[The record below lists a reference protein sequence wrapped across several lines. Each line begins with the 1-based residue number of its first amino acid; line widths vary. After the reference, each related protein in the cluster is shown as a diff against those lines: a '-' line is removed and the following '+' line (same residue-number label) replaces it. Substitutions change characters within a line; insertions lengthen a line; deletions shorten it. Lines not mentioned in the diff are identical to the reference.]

1 MRNILVIGIVLFATL
16 FNSCNDDDDTGS
28 SMEQEQ
34 QVLIA
39 MLNEIQT
46 IVNSTSCI
54 DATKWTYTAIGA
66 KACGGPMDY
75 IAYSTTIDIED
86 FLKKV
91 NAYTDLEDAFN
102 KKWGII
108 SDCSIE
114 PEPKGVACE
123 DEKPTLLY

>member
-1 MRNILVIGIVLFATL
+1 MRNLLVIGIALFATL
-16 FNSCNDDDDTGS
+16 FNSCNDDDDTTS

-34 QVLIA
+34 QVLVA

-46 IVNSTSCI
+46 IANSTSCI
-54 DATKWTYTAIGA
+54 DATNWTYTAIGA
-66 KACGGPMDY
+66 KACGGPKDY
-75 IAYSTTIDIED
+75 IAYSTTIDVED

-91 NAYTDLEDAFN
+91 NAYTDLEDVFN

-114 PEPKGVACE
+114 P
-123 DEKPTLLY
+123 KPIWSSM